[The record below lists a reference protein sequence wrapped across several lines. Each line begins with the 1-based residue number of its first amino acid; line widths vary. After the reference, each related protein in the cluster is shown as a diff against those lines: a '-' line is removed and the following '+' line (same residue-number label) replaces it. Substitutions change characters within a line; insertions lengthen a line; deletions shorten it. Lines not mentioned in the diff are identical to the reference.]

1 MTNEPATQQNP
12 GTKEES
18 HVPEGVERTTA
29 RAVFRPRVDII
40 ENDQSIVL
48 LVDMPGVD
56 ENSTDITLEKN
67 VLTIRGTVDTP
78 GPDGFRLAYA
88 EYEIGD
94 YERTFTLSDEIDQ
107 NKIDA
112 SVKDGVLRL
121 TLPKSERMQAK
132 KIAVKAR

>member
-1 MTNEPATQQNP
+1 MTTEATSQQNAA
-12 GTKEES
+12 TKEES
-18 HVPEGVERTTA
+18 HVPEGAERTTA

-67 VLTIRGTVDTP
+67 VLTIRGTVQTP
-78 GPDGFRLAYA
+78 GPEGFRLAYA

-94 YERTFTLSDEIDQ
+94 YERTFTMSEEIDQ
-107 NKIDA
+107 DKIDA

-132 KIAVKAR
+132 KITVKAR